1 MFYPDEPLD
10 YYFRYFSSAIGRDMN
25 KVELLKGLK
34 RLSFFLLFAFLG
46 PIILN
51 QAFKNQTHPFYIPV
65 LVAGGLC
72 CLAALGFG
80 FAGIQ
85 ALTNGLL
92 GKPPK
97 K

>member
-1 MFYPDEPLD
+1 MDIKIL
-10 YYFRYFSSAIGRDMN
+10 
-25 KVELLKGLK
+25 KKGLK
-34 RLSFFLLFAFLG
+34 RLSFFLLFAFSG

-51 QAFKNQTHPFYIPV
+51 QAFKNQAHPFYIPV
-65 LVAGGLC
+65 LVTGGIC

-80 FAGIQ
+80 FAGIR